1 MAVVIH
7 LEKYSTMQ
15 MAAAVCLKKMY
26 ILLNGWCYLL
36 KHYLKLFEMAWTSI
50 SHPFIWYLF

>member
-36 KHYLKLFEMAWTSI
+36 KHYLKLFEMA
-50 SHPFIWYLF
+50 